1 MADNTGTSYY
11 LLKNTGT
18 GTGPIKLDIV
28 SGATIGSSH
37 YIDPAS
43 TTSGI
48 SSLQC
53 VGNCPLATSS
63 AILVYN
69 GGGTFAN
76 RNVTLQNQDTIESL
90 SPTSGL
96 PTVAVNPTI
105 NAQEY
110 GDGTHNGYSAEVLQ
124 SSQESLGVSIAQ
136 AMPVTG
142 LSATLSS
149 GGSLPLGTQQF
160 YIVRTTLSSSCNS
173 TPQTAY
179 SAEVTDTPS
188 GSNQTTVLAW
198 TPSVGAGI
206 YGYCVYRGTVSQN
219 EITSYL
225 VAGASSTGFTDD
237 GSGGLTLFVGNGTGN
252 ANGTFPSA
260 PQFNFNLKGLFLSGT
275 VNSYLD
281 TGAANTYAITTT
293 PTMTSLPFGYQT
305 CFLTANGNTGASTLN
320 VDGIGAT
327 AIKKQGG
334 TTALASGD
342 IAPNSM
348 PCVIYDGAQ
357 FELPGVANAPV
368 GGGGLSG
375 MTAGQ
380 IPIAATASTVT
391 SSVPAPSGTIVGTTD
406 TQTLT
411 AKTLDG
417 VTPTTMGYVDPTSS
431 IQTQLN
437 AKQATLSSYTTI
449 VGLFASGSCSG
460 YLKNDGTCS
469 TPSGGIGGS
478 ATVGYEPVMVT
489 NTTTITTSPCDHG
502 ITTANTMTCTDT
514 AGLAIPKVSTT
525 SDGTHPSVI
534 SLGGN
539 TTLPSLTANTVSIL
553 GPPSASPT
561 AWSLQVPTA
570 IPATTDLLSVT
581 VSGTNALL
589 TDSAIPDTAAGLLA
603 ACTGCAPKASPV
615 LTGTVTMPFPV
626 TLSGTVNSG
635 GIPCFNSTTNEQTSV
650 ALTVNVLP
658 KGGGAGACPTNSLT
672 TDNGTTSTY
681 TGTGGTQS
689 PAFTST
695 GTTAGF
701 ADFPQGST
709 SAAVAPCNVA
719 TSICEQAPTAVTSY
733 LVTKPGA
740 SKSGIEINVNSSN
753 VDTQSFTGDA
763 AHAVA
768 AVTQTGSISTATV
781 CAATANTACGQA
793 GQYRVNYDIWGSGTA
808 CSSVT
813 AGKVVFTFTWTDP
826 GGTTHTTV
834 PWQLY
839 DYKGAVLNDTGTFS
853 FNTSLATEGAN
864 GSMILSTN
872 GTVIQYAST
881 YTACTTGTG
890 TYNVHITTEQL
901 Q

>member
-1 MADNTGTSYY
+1 MKIRLLAVFLLLFLAPIVQAQIYPANPSGVTITTVGHLSTAYVPLKAGAIATVTDGNSTSDCTTGG
-11 LLKNTGT
+11 GT
-18 GTGPIKLDIV
+18 DIV
-28 SGATIGSSH
+28 NCQYSGSAWAALAGGS
-37 YIDPAS
+37 
-43 TTSGI
+43 SGI
-48 SSLQC
+48 S
-53 VGNCPLATSS
+53 
-63 AILVYN
+63 
-69 GGGTFAN
+69 
-76 RNVTLQNQDTIESL
+76 
-90 SPTSGL
+90 
-96 PTVAVNPTI
+96 
-105 NAQEY
+105 
-110 GDGTHNGYSAEVLQ
+110 
-124 SSQESLGVSIAQ
+124 
-136 AMPVTG
+136 
-142 LSATLSS
+142 
-149 GGSLPLGTQQF
+149 
-160 YIVRTTLSSSCNS
+160 
-173 TPQTAY
+173 
-179 SAEVTDTPS
+179 
-188 GSNQTTVLAW
+188 
-198 TPSVGAGI
+198 
-206 YGYCVYRGTVSQN
+206 
-219 EITSYL
+219 
-225 VAGASSTGFTDD
+225 
-237 GSGGLTLFVGNGTGN
+237 GLT
-252 ANGTFPSA
+252 
-260 PQFNFNLKGLFLSGT
+260 
-275 VNSYLD
+275 
-281 TGAANTYAITTT
+281 
-293 PTMTSLPFGYQT
+293 
-305 CFLTANGNTGASTLN
+305 
-320 VDGIGAT
+320 AT
-327 AIKKQGG
+327 
-334 TTALASGD
+334 
-342 IAPNSM
+342 
-348 PCVIYDGAQ
+348 
-357 FELPGVANAPV
+357 
-368 GGGGLSG
+368 
-375 MTAGQ
+375 Q
-380 IPIAATASTVT
+380 IPIAGSSTTLT
-391 SSVPAPSGTIVGTTD
+391 SSVAAPTGTIVGTTD
-406 TQTLT
+406 TQALT
-411 AKTLDG
+411 HKDLTGTGNTFPTFNQSTTGSAAKWTTARNLAGNSVDG
-417 VTPTTMGYVDPTSS
+417 SANVTFGNAFIVQGTTDSGLSGAQFLGALGTGPLKNTTSTGVLS
-431 IQTQLN
+431 I
-437 AKQATLSSYTTI
+437 AAYADI

-534 SLGGN
+534 SLVGN

>member
-1 MADNTGTSYY
+1 MLGTLNFGSHTVPGSFNIWSADGFEANVSLPATGGLTPQIGLPAADPGGAGHAFLSWSEDGTSNNIGDCVAW
-11 LLKNTGT
+11 LA
-18 GTGPIKLDIV
+18 GPAV
-28 SGATIGSSH
+28 SYGKQ
-37 YIDPAS
+37 IDFGQQCGQTPY
-43 TTSGI
+43 SG
-48 SSLQC
+48 
-53 VGNCPLATSS
+53 
-63 AILVYN
+63 
-69 GGGTFAN
+69 
-76 RNVTLQNQDTIESL
+76 
-90 SPTSGL
+90 
-96 PTVAVNPTI
+96 
-105 NAQEY
+105 
-110 GDGTHNGYSAEVLQ
+110 
-124 SSQESLGVSIAQ
+124 SLGSGVNA
-136 AMPVTG
+136 
-142 LSATLSS
+142 LFSS
-149 GGSLPLGTQQF
+149 GGSIRVPFALVDGASVRVLPNLANTTSNPTLNAYSTGTLLITKCGTQSLAAGD
-160 YIVRTTLSSSCNS
+160 YTT
-173 TPQTAY
+173 
-179 SAEVTDTPS
+179 SAISE
-188 GSNQTTVLAW
+188 
-198 TPSVGAGI
+198 
-206 YGYCVYRGTVSQN
+206 
-219 EITSYL
+219 
-225 VAGASSTGFTDD
+225 F
-237 GSGGLTLFVGNGTGN
+237 
-252 ANGTFPSA
+252 
-260 PQFNFNLKGLFLSGT
+260 
-275 VNSYLD
+275 
-281 TGAANTYAITTT
+281 
-293 PTMTSLPFGYQT
+293 
-305 CFLTANGNTGASTLN
+305 
-320 VDGIGAT
+320 
-327 AIKKQGG
+327 
-334 TTALASGD
+334 
-342 IAPNSM
+342 
-348 PCVIYDGAQ
+348 IYDGVEWQLQNPQAV
-357 FELPGVANAPV
+357 PCGSS
-368 GGGGLSG
+368 GLSG

-534 SLGGN
+534 SLVGN

>member
-1 MADNTGTSYY
+1 MKIRLLAVFLLLFLAPIVQAQIYPANPSGVTITTVGHLSTAYVPLKAGAIATVTDGNSTSDCTTGG
-11 LLKNTGT
+11 GT
-18 GTGPIKLDIV
+18 DIV
-28 SGATIGSSH
+28 NCQYSGSAWAALAGGS
-37 YIDPAS
+37 
-43 TTSGI
+43 SGI
-48 SSLQC
+48 S
-53 VGNCPLATSS
+53 
-63 AILVYN
+63 
-69 GGGTFAN
+69 
-76 RNVTLQNQDTIESL
+76 
-90 SPTSGL
+90 
-96 PTVAVNPTI
+96 
-105 NAQEY
+105 
-110 GDGTHNGYSAEVLQ
+110 
-124 SSQESLGVSIAQ
+124 
-136 AMPVTG
+136 
-142 LSATLSS
+142 
-149 GGSLPLGTQQF
+149 
-160 YIVRTTLSSSCNS
+160 
-173 TPQTAY
+173 
-179 SAEVTDTPS
+179 
-188 GSNQTTVLAW
+188 
-198 TPSVGAGI
+198 
-206 YGYCVYRGTVSQN
+206 
-219 EITSYL
+219 
-225 VAGASSTGFTDD
+225 
-237 GSGGLTLFVGNGTGN
+237 GLT
-252 ANGTFPSA
+252 
-260 PQFNFNLKGLFLSGT
+260 
-275 VNSYLD
+275 
-281 TGAANTYAITTT
+281 
-293 PTMTSLPFGYQT
+293 
-305 CFLTANGNTGASTLN
+305 
-320 VDGIGAT
+320 AT
-327 AIKKQGG
+327 
-334 TTALASGD
+334 
-342 IAPNSM
+342 
-348 PCVIYDGAQ
+348 
-357 FELPGVANAPV
+357 
-368 GGGGLSG
+368 
-375 MTAGQ
+375 Q
-380 IPIAATASTVT
+380 IPIAGSSTTLT
-391 SSVPAPSGTIVGTTD
+391 SSVAAPTGTIVGTTD
-406 TQTLT
+406 TQALT
-411 AKTLDG
+411 HKDLTGTGNTFPTFNQSTTGSAAKWTTARNLAGNSVDG
-417 VTPTTMGYVDPTSS
+417 SANVTFGNAFIVQGTTDSGLSGAQFLGALGTGPLKNTTSTGVLS
-431 IQTQLN
+431 I
-437 AKQATLSSYTTI
+437 AAYADI

-534 SLGGN
+534 SLVGN
-539 TTLPSLTANTVSIL
+539 TTLPSLTANTVTIL

-561 AWSLQVPTA
+561 AWSLQLPTA

-581 VSGTNALL
+581 VSSTNALL
-589 TDSAIPDTAAGLLA
+589 TDSGIPDTAAGLLA

-635 GIPCFNSTTNEQTSV
+635 GIPCFDSTTNEQTSV

-753 VDTQSFTGDA
+753 VDWQSFTGDA